1 MIVADRR
8 AHIDLLEA
16 YRTTGDRAARDRLVE
31 EMMPLVHSLA
41 RRYAGRGEPV
51 DDLVQVGAIGLIKA
65 IDRFELERG
74 VELSTYAVPTI
85 VGEIRRHFRDRSWSV
100 HVPRRMKEL
109 SLRVSR
115 LVDDLSAELGRAPTV
130 AELAEAADVEEED
143 VVEALETAR
152 AHTPASLST
161 PVDASGELTLI
172 DLIGEDEAGLRGA
185 RAGLRRS
192 HGARRAR
199 GARAADRHPPLP
211 QGHDAVRD
219 RRRARHLPDARLAAA
234 APGAGCHARPHR
246 RWRRDAVVSA
256 DRFTLVIPARP
267 EYLLLARLA
276 LTGVARLAQADEE
289 ALADLRLAVTEAAA
303 NACRHAYEDG
313 QGDVTIQLTL
323 ERRRPARGGR
333 RGRRPRLR
341 ERIGGRVARGGARRG
356 RNGPRDH
363 PRNRGRCRD
372 RPARERL
379 GHAAS
384 VYALAALSAAARSG

>member
-1 MIVADRR
+1 MMIVADRR

-65 IDRFELERG
+65 IDRFELDRG

-172 DLIGEDEAGLRGA
+172 DLIGDDEAGYEALERGSVVRTGLEGLEERERRIVILRFLKGMTQSEIA
-185 RAGLRRS
+185 AELDISQMHVSRLLRR
-192 HGARRAR
+192 
-199 GARAADRHPPLP
+199 
-211 QGHDAVRD
+211 
-219 RRRARHLPDARLAAA
+219 
-234 APGAGCHARPHR
+234 
-246 RWRRDAVVSA
+246 
-256 DRFTLVIPARP
+256 
-267 EYLLLARLA
+267 
-276 LTGVARLAQADEE
+276 
-289 ALADLRLAVTEAAA
+289 
-303 NACRHAYEDG
+303 
-313 QGDVTIQLTL
+313 
-323 ERRRPARGGR
+323 
-333 RGRRPRLR
+333 
-341 ERIGGRVARGGARRG
+341 
-356 RNGPRDH
+356 
-363 PRNRGRCRD
+363 
-372 RPARERL
+372 
-379 GHAAS
+379 
-384 VYALAALSAAARSG
+384 ALAAMHGRIDDGDGMPL

>member
-1 MIVADRR
+1 MMIVADRR

-16 YRTTGDRAARDRLVE
+16 YRTTGDRGARDRLVE

-65 IDRFELERG
+65 IDRFELDRG

-172 DLIGEDEAGLRGA
+172 DLIGDDEGGYEALERGSVVRTGLEGLEERERRIVILRFLKGMTQSEIA
-185 RAGLRRS
+185 AELEISQMHVSRLLRR
-192 HGARRAR
+192 
-199 GARAADRHPPLP
+199 
-211 QGHDAVRD
+211 
-219 RRRARHLPDARLAAA
+219 
-234 APGAGCHARPHR
+234 
-246 RWRRDAVVSA
+246 
-256 DRFTLVIPARP
+256 
-267 EYLLLARLA
+267 
-276 LTGVARLAQADEE
+276 
-289 ALADLRLAVTEAAA
+289 
-303 NACRHAYEDG
+303 
-313 QGDVTIQLTL
+313 
-323 ERRRPARGGR
+323 
-333 RGRRPRLR
+333 
-341 ERIGGRVARGGARRG
+341 
-356 RNGPRDH
+356 
-363 PRNRGRCRD
+363 
-372 RPARERL
+372 
-379 GHAAS
+379 
-384 VYALAALSAAARSG
+384 ALAAMHGRIDDGDGMPL